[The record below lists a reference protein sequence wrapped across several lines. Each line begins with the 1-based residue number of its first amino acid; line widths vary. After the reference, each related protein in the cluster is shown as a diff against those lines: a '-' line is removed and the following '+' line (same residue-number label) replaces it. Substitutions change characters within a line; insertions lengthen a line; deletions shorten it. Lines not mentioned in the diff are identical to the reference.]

1 MRNLKDRLD
10 RLERAS
16 AARLRLTQ
24 CDHCR
29 AWPSPCWVTIDD
41 ADGGETWTTERP
53 RECPRC
59 GWVADLVMFHIVENW
74 RGVTAP
80 SRGR

>member
-1 MRNLKDRLD
+1 MRNLKDRLE
-10 RLERAS
+10 RLERES

-29 AWPSPCWVTIDD
+29 AWPSPCWVTVDD
-41 ADGGETWTTERP
+41 ADGAETWQTDP
-53 RECPRC
+53 PKECPRC
-59 GWVADLVMFHIVENW
+59 GWVAHLVMFHLVDDW
-74 RGVTAP
+74 RSVSAP